1 MMGLKNFS
9 LFLMAVAGLGTFS
22 WSQNVPDQLT
32 LFRSYN
38 QSLKKNNDEAFKA
51 LKSQFENEKNPQ
63 MRAKMSFALG
73 IFSFKNGDSVNAAR
87 YLGEAINLK
96 THLDD
101 YAHFYI
107 GLIERDN
114 KDLNGAKLH
123 FQTVQGHQPPSS
135 KEAEAEIQ
143 LAQIAKTQS
152 RWSDSFALLL
162 HLEIKH
168 RHDPQYQDII
178 YNLIEAS
185 FQTHHTV
192 EACKAAVK
200 LYSHFPAYT
209 LGKKWGFDLNKV
221 QVEGFPLRCVV
232 TVRDQ
237 DLRMDQLLLAGEF
250 DEVQSELAEWQVKA
264 KADPKSQPDAL
275 AHIEMQLG
283 QLDLSEG
290 KSKDA
295 LGHFQAA
302 QKGIKDNLNLQMLL
316 AKAYAQSDDYPNAVE
331 NYLKASQMGPRFSR
345 RKNPAQKALFQAA
358 FLSYQYQNYDG
369 ASRIFEEIAAKSS
382 GPFAWDAKWHLAW
395 IRYLKG
401 DFEGAKK
408 EFLDLSHD
416 RHASPLDIEK
426 LTYWRAMAELRD
438 GNIPEAKI
446 LFNQLALNLRSG
458 YYTGAAVARLASL
471 TEKDKIPKTDSSPS
485 PNPTGVKVTFANI
498 FSRKPASEEK
508 DSLAADKEVEKLD
521 EPPAEDDESIT
532 SQPFELGPPIT
543 SLKNSALVERFD
555 RAKDFIDLGFN
566 PWAVNE
572 LREIERRTTN
582 RDYLHSLMS
591 EYQKAGDY
599 FRSATIADNVFETE
613 RVQAGIAGN
622 RTLWSNAFPQAF
634 ARYVISDSKKFGV
647 SSSLIW
653 SIMRGESGYRED
665 IHSSAGAMGLMQLI
679 PPTAKKIAKGDVDD
693 FDSSMLLTADT
704 NIILGTKYLHRLDVV
719 MKQNLPLIIA
729 SYNAGPHHVLG
740 WLKDF
745 GDLEFDEFIEHIPY
759 LETRNYVKK
768 VMRNYFVYESLY
780 NSKSSNVLKCLT
792 QKPTFKYDGP
802 KQSSES
808 WDDIK

>member
-1 MMGLKNFS
+1 
-9 LFLMAVAGLGTFS
+9 MAVAGLGTFS
-22 WSQNVPDQLT
+22 WSQSAPDQLSG
-32 LFRSYN
+32 FRSYN
-38 QSLKKNNDEAFKA
+38 QSLKKNNDEAIKA
-51 LKSQFENEKNPQ
+51 LKTQFENEKDPQ

-73 IFSFKNGDSVNAAR
+73 IFSFKSGDSVNAAK

-96 THLDD
+96 TYLDD

-123 FQTVQGHQPPSS
+123 FATVQSHQPPSS
-135 KEAEAEIQ
+135 KEAEAEISM
-143 LAQIAKTQS
+143 AQIAKTQGK
-152 RWSDSFALLL
+152 WSDAFALLV
-162 HLEIKH
+162 HLEYKH

-185 FQTHHTV
+185 FQNHHTF

-221 QVEGFPLRCVV
+221 QVEGFPLRCTV

-250 DEVQSELAEWQVKA
+250 DEVQNELSEWQTKA
-264 KADPKSQPDAL
+264 RADPKSQPEAL
-275 AHIEMQLG
+275 AHVEMQLG
-283 QLDLSEG
+283 QLDLAEG
-290 KSKDA
+290 KSKEA
-295 LGHFQAA
+295 LTHFQSA
-302 QKGIKDNLNLQMLL
+302 QKEIKDNLNLQMLL
-316 AKAYAQSDDYPNAVE
+316 SKAYAQSDDYPNAVE
-331 NYLKASQMGPRFSR
+331 NYLKASQMGPKFRN
-345 RKNPAQKALFQAA
+345 RKSPAQKALFQAA

-369 ASRIFEEIAAKSS
+369 ASRIFEEIASRGS
-382 GPFAWDAKWHLAW
+382 GQFAWDAKWHLAW

-401 DFEGAKK
+401 DFDGAKK
-408 EFLDLSHD
+408 EFLDLTHN

-458 YYTGAAVARLASL
+458 YYTGAAISRLASL
-471 TEKDKIPKTDSSPS
+471 NENQQGQKPGTLPSPS
-485 PNPTGVKVTFANI
+485 PTTGIKVTLANF
-498 FSRKPASEEK
+498 FSRKPASEETL
-508 DSLAADKEVEKLD
+508 SSDKEVEKLD
-521 EPPAEDDESIT
+521 EPPVEDDEGIT

-543 SLKNSALVERFD
+543 SLKNAALVERFD

-566 PWAVNE
+566 SWAISE

-582 RDYLHSLMS
+582 RDYLHSLMT
-591 EYQKAGDY
+591 EYTKAGDY
-599 FRSATIADNVFETE
+599 FRSATIADSVFEAE
-613 RVQAGIAGN
+613 RVQSGMAGS
-622 RTLWSNAFPQAF
+622 RTLWSYAFPQAF
-634 ARYVISDSKKFGV
+634 ARYVIADSRKFGV

-679 PPTAKKIAKGDVDD
+679 PPTAKKIANGTVDD
-693 FDSSMLLTADT
+693 FNTQMLLSADT
-704 NIILGTKYLHRLDVV
+704 NIVLGTKYLKRLDSV
-719 MKQNLPLIIA
+719 MKQNLPLVIA

-768 VMRNYFVYESLY
+768 VMRNYFIYESLY
-780 NSKSSNVLKCLT
+780 NGKNSNILRCLT

-802 KQSSES
+802 KQTSES
-808 WDDIK
+808 WDEIK